1 MSRRNPTPEEWAA
14 NSLPFESALSTI
26 ELDYSFLYT
35 HFFDMLLRCSLHI
48 FEVESVPDSVNYEF
62 MKMCIVVLGRVCFF
76 DKFEDKL
83 LALNCAPAGK
93 PDLYYVP
100 ENLFVTNPRFTRS
113 YNLKIGTDCEIVYC
127 TSLDPY
133 YWGRGS
139 GGLYSLISSTAS
151 LLADNYLSL
160 NIAQKNTRLTNAF
173 AADDQ
178 NTVESLEACMEEAYE
193 GRPFLVVQKSLID
206 KLETLPMTNTSDSQ
220 TLIQMLDIHK
230 YILSEFYAAIGLKE
244 AQQMKRERLITS
256 EVEEGAELPLFNIQ
270 DMIDS
275 LQAGFERVNALF
287 GTDMQVKINPLILQN
302 LYGDQSAE
310 DQSVEDP
317 EEQPAELPALDPEP
331 EPAAEPEPEE
341 EPDPEPAEE
350 APEEEQPAEPE
361 DLEPAPA
368 ADVLGAASDI
378 LDNVSDII
386 DTAVDMIDSMI
397 EPEPEEGD
405 SE

>member
-1 MSRRNPTPEEWAA
+1 MSRRNPTPEDWVA

-35 HFFDMLLRCSLHI
+35 HFFDSLLRTALHI
-48 FEVESVPDSVNYEF
+48 FEVEKVPESVNYEF
-62 MKMCIVVLGRVCFF
+62 MKMCIIVLGRTCFF

-83 LALNCAPAGK
+83 ISMNCAPSGK
-93 PDLYYVP
+93 PNLYYVP
-100 ENLFVTNPRFTRS
+100 ENLLITNPRFNRS

-244 AQQMKRERLITS
+244 PQQMKRERLITS

-270 DMIDS
+270 DMIES
-275 LQAGFERVNALF
+275 ITAGFERVNALF

-302 LYGDQSAE
+302 LYGDQNA
-310 DQSVEDP
+310 EDP
-317 EEQPAELPALDPEP
+317 EEDPEAEPAELPALDPEP
-331 EPAAEPEPEE
+331 EPEAEPEPEE
-341 EPDPEPAEE
+341 ETDPEPAEE

-361 DLEPAPA
+361 DLEPDPA

-378 LDNVSDII
+378 LDSVSDI
-386 DTAVDMIDSMI
+386 IDSMI

>member
-1 MSRRNPTPEEWAA
+1 MSRRNPTPEEWVA

-35 HFFDMLLRCSLHI
+35 HFFDTLLRTSLHI
-48 FEVESVPDSVNYEF
+48 FEVENVPDSVNYEF
-62 MKMCIVVLGRVCFF
+62 MKMCIIVLGRTCFF

-83 LALNCAPAGK
+83 LAMNCAPAGK

-100 ENLFVTNPRFTRS
+100 ENLLITNPRFNRS
-113 YNLKIGTDCEIVYC
+113 YNLKIGTECEIVYC
-127 TSLDPY
+127 TTMDPY

-173 AADDQ
+173 AADDE
-178 NTVESLEACMEEAYE
+178 NTVQSLNACMEEAYE

-206 KLETLPMTNTSDSQ
+206 KLETLPMTNTTDSA

-230 YILSEFYAAIGLKE
+230 YILSEFYAAIGLQE
-244 AQQMKRERLITS
+244 AQQMKRERLITA
-256 EVEEGAELPLFNIQ
+256 EVEDGAELPLFNIQ
-270 DMIDS
+270 DMINS
-275 LQAGFERVNALF
+275 LTSGFERVNALF
-287 GTDMQVKINPLILQN
+287 GTDMQVKINPLILRN

-310 DQSVEDP
+310 DPEKDP
-317 EEQPAELPALDPEP
+317 EAEPAELPALEPEQEEPAAEPAEPEEEPAPEPEPEPDPEP
-331 EPAAEPEPEE
+331 EPA
-341 EPDPEPAEE
+341 D
-350 APEEEQPAEPE
+350 EQPEA
-361 DLEPAPA
+361 A
-368 ADVLGAASDI
+368 ADVLESAADVLEEAADLI
-378 LDNVSDII
+378 EDL
-386 DTAVDMIDSMI
+386 I
-397 EPEPEEGD
+397 EPPEEGD

>member
-14 NSLPFESALSTI
+14 NSLPFESALSSI

-35 HFFDMLLRCSLHI
+35 HFFDMLLRTSLHI
-48 FEVESVPDSVNYEF
+48 FEVEKVPDSVNYEF
-62 MKMCIVVLGRVCFF
+62 MKMCIIVLGRTCFF

-83 LALNCAPAGK
+83 IAMNCAPAGK

-100 ENLFVTNPRFTRS
+100 ENLLITNPRFNRS
-113 YNLKIGTDCEIVYC
+113 YNLKIGTECEIVYC
-127 TSLDPY
+127 TTMDPY

-139 GGLYSLISSTAS
+139 GGMYSLISSTAS

-173 AADDQ
+173 AADDE
-178 NTVESLEACMEEAYE
+178 NTIESLNTCMEEAYE

-206 KLETLPMTNTSDSQ
+206 KLETLPMTNTTDSA
-220 TLIQMLDIHK
+220 TLVQMLDIHK
-230 YILSEFYAAIGLKE
+230 YILSEFYASIGLQE
-244 AQQMKRERLITS
+244 AQQMKRERLITA
-256 EVEEGAELPLFNIQ
+256 EVEDGAELPLFNIQ

-275 LQAGFERVNALF
+275 ITAGFDRVNAHF
-287 GTDMQVKINPLILQN
+287 KTDMQVKINPLILRN
-302 LYGDQSAE
+302 LYGDQTSGEPE
-310 DQSVEDP
+310 DVE
-317 EEQPAELPALDPEP
+317 PAELPALDPEP

-341 EPDPEPAEE
+341 ELDPEPAEDE
-350 APEEEQPAEPE
+350 PEEDQPAEPE

-368 ADVLGAASDI
+368 EDVLGAASDI